1 MFNELV
7 LFVSTAVLL
16 VLLVPLVSGAP
27 IIPEACAAIRDPKYD
42 SGICTGDK
50 FTSKGET
57 CCWRVKVPGK
67 ILADTMCQTCKAT
80 CDSKGN
86 CNEKC
91 TDPKRQLQASTTG
104 PGSPL
109 DDGVLE
115 DSTVPGSENGLTTKP
130 GGVLQLPQGNQTFT
144 ESTNTT
150 K

>member
-27 IIPEACAAIRDPKYD
+27 IIPE
-42 SGICTGDK
+42 
-50 FTSKGET
+50 
-57 CCWRVKVPGK
+57 RVRQYVIQNMMLGPAPVANLLVREKMLLENKSPRE

-109 DDGVLE
+109 EDSVLE

-144 ESTNTT
+144 ENTNTT
-150 K
+150 E